1 MKLIPLIF
9 FDCSLLSSHQARELQ
24 GRVLKRAQVEQ
35 LDAVPAQKQLAAEI
49 CAEIAKHST
58 AQRNYEKAIKFYK
71 EALVHCETNNKVSFP
86 SDYFAFFSIQFLECN
101 KTFFQLLAEQNN
113 LQLLL
118 LHDTHRTLNI
128 LPFIGYRDR
137 VVACIANF
145 CLLQELLAQVVSACT
160 HGEPVFRYQQ

>member
-1 MKLIPLIF
+1 MKLIPLTIF
-9 FDCSLLSSHQARELQ
+9 DSLLSPHQARELQ

-71 EALVHCETNNKVSFP
+71 EALVHCETNNKVSSP
-86 SDYFAFFSIQFLECN
+86 SDYFALFFHSVFRCH
-101 KTFFQLLAEQNN
+101 KTFFQLSTEQNN

-118 LHDTHRTLNI
+118 LHDTHQTLNFF
-128 LPFIGYRDR
+128 PFIGYRDR
-137 VVACIANF
+137 IVACIANF
-145 CLLQELLAQVVSACT
+145 CLLQELLTQVVSACT
-160 HGEPVFRYQQ
+160 HSEPVFRYQQ